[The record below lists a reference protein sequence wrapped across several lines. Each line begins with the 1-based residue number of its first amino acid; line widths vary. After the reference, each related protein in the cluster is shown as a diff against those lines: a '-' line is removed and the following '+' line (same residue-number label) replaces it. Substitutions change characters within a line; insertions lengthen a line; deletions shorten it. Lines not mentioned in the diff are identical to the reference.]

1 VVDLHNAEADLY
13 REMVAHPDWP
23 RAGHIPDPQGRLV
36 PAIDRLERAL
46 VRTADLVTVASDP
59 DRQRLRRRYGGHP
72 PIAVLPNAVPML
84 DCHRPALAAP
94 PRAAVFIGALAYFP
108 NVLAAL
114 EIAGG
119 IGSAIR
125 AVAPDLRLVVAGR
138 HPPSLVADALRGTE
152 VDLVADPADVRPLF
166 ERSILLVPLRLGGGT
181 RLKILEAFGYGV
193 TVISTPKGIEGIDA
207 DDRVHYLRA
216 STAAEFARAVI
227 EVIRDPVTDLRRRQ
241 RAWELARSRYSWD
254 ALDGPIGEILTT
266 PARIDVRRPA

>member
-1 VVDLHNAEADLY
+1 
-13 REMVAHPDWP
+13 
-23 RAGHIPDPQGRLV
+23 
-36 PAIDRLERAL
+36 
-46 VRTADLVTVASDP
+46 
-59 DRQRLRRRYGGHP
+59 
-72 PIAVLPNAVPML
+72 
-84 DCHRPALAAP
+84 
-94 PRAAVFIGALAYFP
+94 VFIGALAYFP

-227 EVIRDPVTDLRRRQ
+227 EVIRNPVADLRRRQ